1 MEEPANLEDILA
13 RIAKAEDD
21 DGDHTSTRA
30 VVNALGRRSFAPLL
44 LLPGLVTLLPIGGI
58 PGVPTVMSVL
68 LLLVSVQLLF
78 GRRSFWLPSWLLDR
92 SVSRSKLE
100 TSRRWMLRPARFIDF
115 FLRPRLTFLTDGA
128 CTFLRDRRG
137 AGAHPVWAGL
147 ISARRSGC
155 SFGYLCHNLY
165 PLAGFLYCDRVLE
178 VRFYYHLMY
187 VVQPASAPS
196 SQRRHPTHSER
207 QASAGYGAMDA
218 AWRA

>member
-13 RIAKAEDD
+13 RIAKAE

-115 FLRPRLTFLTDGA
+115 FLRPRLTFLTNGVGA
-128 CTFLRDRRG
+128 YLIALISVVIALMMPPMELVPFSAIG
-137 AGAHPVWAGL
+137 AGLALTLFGLALLAHDGV
-147 ISARRSGC
+147 
-155 SFGYLCHNLY
+155 
-165 PLAGFLYCDRVLE
+165 
-178 VRFYYHLMY
+178 
-187 VVQPASAPS
+187 
-196 SQRRHPTHSER
+196 
-207 QASAGYGAMDA
+207 A
-218 AWRA
+218 ALLGIFVTTSTLWLVFSTVTGS